1 MGRGGAYLIDLASVT
16 AAGVAVA
23 LMRLQPPQGGGT
35 PVIWAGFREGIGF
48 LRRTPILQGTML
60 IDINAMVFGTPPALF
75 PAIGTE
81 VLGGGAGVVGLLYSA
96 PAAGAFIG
104 ALSSGWVGRVRRQGW
119 AVVIAVSGWGAAIC
133 AVAFV
138 ESLTGVVVLFAV
150 AGFADIISKVF
161 RATISQVVVP
171 NSLRGRLSALFI
183 IQVTKAPGLGDVES
197 GVLGSLI
204 GTQLA
209 CSRADSRALQALP
222 PSSCGVRASPGGV
235 WMRSG
240 DRRKA
245 SSVDPVSETATGPLD
260 PERVLRWMRDHPDRL
275 RELLV
280 EEDPDDLD
288 ISPASDAAIRA
299 HLRLAAEGMVHGA
312 APDLAILLEG
322 MADELDDWFEEE
334 QDLFDHQIALGEGAI
349 ALEEHLLYQ
358 GDAESDPALHQA
370 LERRVRMATWNL
382 LFLRCIESR
391 LGPVH
396 DGLAGAALEW
406 TATRGR
412 DLMTMILTMD
422 QSQRAALEQRTGRK
436 PTRNEQVQSGQVAA
450 VAAYV
455 RMVIEATAH
464 ALEHDPAAT

>member
-1 MGRGGAYLIDLASVT
+1 MRVIVVLIV
-16 AAGVAVA
+16 GVADA
-23 LMRLQPPQGGGT
+23 HRPQFAS
-35 PVIWAGFREGIGF
+35 PHS
-48 LRRTPILQGTML
+48 Q
-60 IDINAMVFGTPPALF
+60 
-75 PAIGTE
+75 
-81 VLGGGAGVVGLLYSA
+81 
-96 PAAGAFIG
+96 
-104 ALSSGWVGRVRRQGW
+104 WVGP
-119 AVVIAVSGWGAAIC
+119 VSAR
-133 AVAFV
+133 
-138 ESLTGVVVLFAV
+138 
-150 AGFADIISKVF
+150 GFADLSPLRSSHDLRLLITGQSNRVWWEHSSA
-161 RATISQVVVP
+161 R
-171 NSLRGRLSALFI
+171 NSR
-183 IQVTKAPGLGDVES
+183 
-197 GVLGSLI
+197 
-204 GTQLA
+204 
-209 CSRADSRALQALP
+209 CSRADSRALQALQ
-222 PSSCGVRASPGGV
+222 SSLCGVRVSPDGA

-260 PERVLRWMRDHPDRL
+260 PDRVLRWMRDHPDRL

-280 EEDPDDLD
+280 EEDPGDLD
-288 ISPASDAAIRA
+288 LSPASDAAIRA

-396 DGLAGAALEW
+396 DGLADAALEW

-422 QSQRAALEQRTGRK
+422 QSQRVAIEQRTGRK
-436 PTRNEQVQSGQVAA
+436 PTRDEQVQSGQVAA

-455 RMVIEATAH
+455 RMAIEATAH